1 MRKIGERAVDLFF
14 SRTKLLKITD
24 ERVKIMSEI
33 IKSMRIVKMYCW
45 EAAFDEKIKAIRK
58 YIDLLFI
65 GSLIVFSSSSFQT
78 RNYPNWFIDD
88 VYEWSNSTHAQLYQ
102 YHASLDVWS
111 DVVV

>member
-45 EAAFDEKIKAIRK
+45 EAAFHEKIKAIRK